1 MFRWMAS
8 PSGVETINGRREA
21 DREIVDPVSNSML
34 SFLYFF
40 LGDFGELAPAGK
52 WCLLFN

>member
-8 PSGVETINGRREA
+8 ASGVETVKGRREA
-21 DREIVDPVSNSML
+21 DREIVDPVSNSIL
-34 SFLYFF
+34 SFLDFF
-40 LGDFGELAPAGK
+40 LGDFGELAPTGK